1 MVQQHIDDIQACMST
16 SCPPP
21 VDISNP
27 LNSFDDDLA
36 DIAIPTPPDIKT
48 HQLFKSK
55 RFNLHY
61 IGQHESLDLLI
72 DTSKNSTSSI

>member
-1 MVQQHIDDIQACMST
+1 MAVWKDYICQRSMLLLSRTWNGQIVQWHIDDIQACMST

-36 DIAIPTPPDIKT
+36 DIAIPTPPWHKD
-48 HQLFKSK
+48 
-55 RFNLHY
+55 
-61 IGQHESLDLLI
+61 
-72 DTSKNSTSSI
+72 SSAV